1 MREKQR
7 LENWSTRGGINSA
20 TGILLA
26 LIAVMLVIIAIPAW
40 RAFSYRSAKT
50 GCVQAMKSAGDGLII
65 EYLFRNNESGS
76 EQNAKD
82 ALDSIMVARPDIC
95 PSGGNVYLIRDNN
108 DIYVP
113 VCGLHDDDTK
123 LRVRLNASYA
133 RDALKEARR
142 IALRDTGVEPESV
155 EITVN
160 SKPLTCVRVLQEE
173 DIHRGTSTTNG
184 YKGIV
189 CFYGLAGEGSF
200 TQFKDVEEG
209 DICYFVYA
217 DENHCAIWRSDD
229 GWTGDAYSEVEASDR
244 FNTIQHSN

>member
-1 MREKQR
+1 MEEMRRMKR
-7 LENWSTRGGINSA
+7 LNDRGGVNRA

-26 LIAVMLVIIAIPAW
+26 LIAVMLVVIAIPAW
-40 RAFSYRSAKT
+40 RVFSYRSAKT
-50 GCVQAMKSAGDGLII
+50 GCVQAMKSATDGLII
-65 EYLFRNNESGS
+65 EYLYRRDSGS
-76 EQNAKD
+76 EQDARD

-95 PSGGNVYLIRDNN
+95 PAGGNVYLIRGAN

-113 VCGLHDDDTK
+113 VCGLHDDDAK

-133 RDALKEARR
+133 MDALKEARR
-142 IALRDTGVEPESV
+142 IARRDTGAEPESV

-160 SKPLTCVRVLQEE
+160 SKPLECVRVQAEE
-173 DIHRGTSTTNG
+173 DIHRGTATTNG

-200 TQFKDVEEG
+200 TSYKDVAAG

-229 GWTGDAYSEVEASDR
+229 GWTGDAYSEVEASNR
-244 FNTIQHSN
+244 FNTIQHAD